1 MYRSGNI
8 FSYEIPP
15 FKGSY
20 RSQLSLI
27 EENSK
32 RLISENVAH
41 KNKLFEL
48 KNECNDVKV
57 AMQMGYNKLHKELID
72 EVDKVE
78 DEYKKRFNKQKV
90 FNIKI
95 RSELEKSKKDNNDL
109 RYMIESVKQSIEE
122 LRNKIAY

>member
-32 RLISENVAH
+32 RLISENVEH

-57 AMQMGYNKLHKELID
+57 TMQIGYNKLHKELID

-95 RSELEKSKKDNNDL
+95 RSELAKSKKDNNDL

>member
-1 MYRSGNI
+1 MYHSGNI

-32 RLISENVAH
+32 RLVKENVEH
-41 KNKLFEL
+41 KNNLFQL
-48 KNECNDVKV
+48 KNECGDVKV
-57 AMQMGYNKLHKELID
+57 TMQIGYNKIHKELIE
-72 EVDKVE
+72 EVNKVE

-95 RSELEKSKKDNNDL
+95 RNELEKSKKDNNDL
-109 RYMIESVKQSIEE
+109 RCMIESVKQSIEE
-122 LRNKIAY
+122 LRNKIAH